1 MVSLILNKFKY
12 INFTNKYLTM
22 YADDSNIILQTGVIL
37 RYSKLQENGEKLGV
51 GGGCCNLSFIT
62 QKACFLASQST
73 K

>member
-51 GGGCCNLSFIT
+51 AGCWNLSFIT